1 MGKSLIIVESP
12 AKVKTIKKFLGPGY
26 LVQASVGHIRDL
38 PKSNIGVDEANDFA
52 PEYEIIQG
60 KEKVVQS
67 LRDAASKVD
76 TVFLAP
82 DPDREGEAI
91 AWHVAELLKD
101 KKTTGASADAGFV
114 AVPPNTG
121 RAQGKMGKR
130 RLARVPARVPVRF
143 RGEHRMGRDG
153 QNPRGG
159 LAARLERGAGP
170 AGGGAVAGV

>member
-67 LRDAASKVD
+67 LRDAASK
-76 TVFLAP
+76 TP
-82 DPDREGEAI
+82 
-91 AWHVAELLKD
+91 
-101 KKTTGASADAGFV
+101 SSS
-114 AVPPNTG
+114 PPTPT
-121 RAQGKMGKR
+121 AKGK
-130 RLARVPARVPVRF
+130 PS
-143 RGEHRMGRDG
+143 RGTS
-153 QNPRGG
+153 PSS
-159 LAARLERGAGP
+159 
-170 AGGGAVAGV
+170 

>member
-101 KKTTGASADAGFV
+101 
-114 AVPPNTG
+114 
-121 RAQGKMGKR
+121 
-130 RLARVPARVPVRF
+130 
-143 RGEHRMGRDG
+143 
-153 QNPRGG
+153 
-159 LAARLERGAGP
+159 
-170 AGGGAVAGV
+170 

>member
-82 DPDREGEAI
+82 DRPVSWREA
-91 AWHVAELLKD
+91 LLHQPVQRQRI
-101 KKTTGASADAGFV
+101 DA
-114 AVPPNTG
+114 
-121 RAQGKMGKR
+121 
-130 RLARVPARVPVRF
+130 
-143 RGEHRMGRDG
+143 
-153 QNPRGG
+153 
-159 LAARLERGAGP
+159 
-170 AGGGAVAGV
+170 AGGGYWEDPAAPDAPRSTAHALQAIASALRDLPPPASERICD

>member
-67 LRDAASKVD
+67 CATRLPRWTPS
-76 TVFLAP
+76 
-82 DPDREGEAI
+82 
-91 AWHVAELLKD
+91 
-101 KKTTGASADAGFV
+101 SS
-114 AVPPNTG
+114 PPTLT
-121 RAQGKMGKR
+121 AKGK
-130 RLARVPARVPVRF
+130 PS
-143 RGEHRMGRDG
+143 RGTSP
-153 QNPRGG
+153 NS
-159 LAARLERGAGP
+159 
-170 AGGGAVAGV
+170 

>member
-82 DPDREGEAI
+82 DPDREGEA
-91 AWHVAELLKD
+91 
-101 KKTTGASADAGFV
+101 TRRAGRWPHIRPRLFRR
-114 AVPPNTG
+114 T
-121 RAQGKMGKR
+121 GKR
-130 RLARVPARVPVRF
+130 TP
-143 RGEHRMGRDG
+143 
-153 QNPRGG
+153 
-159 LAARLERGAGP
+159 
-170 AGGGAVAGV
+170 

>member
-82 DPDREGEAI
+82 DAEAALGPVKQPDGVVTHDIRAPYHMVGEDITHLIKA
-91 AWHVAELLKD
+91 
-101 KKTTGASADAGFV
+101 TGFSG
-114 AVPPNTG
+114 TS
-121 RAQGKMGKR
+121 QIKR
-130 RLARVPARVPVRF
+130 L
-143 RGEHRMGRDG
+143 
-153 QNPRGG
+153 PRGQV
-159 LAARLERGAGP
+159 LFHLTRS
-170 AGGGAVAGV
+170 